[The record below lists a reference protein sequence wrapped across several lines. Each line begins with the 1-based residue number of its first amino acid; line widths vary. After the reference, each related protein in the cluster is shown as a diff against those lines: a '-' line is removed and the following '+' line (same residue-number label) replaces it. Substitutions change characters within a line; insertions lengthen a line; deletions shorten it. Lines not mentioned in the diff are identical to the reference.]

1 MALVKSDFAGVEN
14 ENKEKRNDNDDGM
27 VGELF
32 IFHWWCLLKR
42 NESIGMGDGVGKSC
56 AVNFFSFSQW

>member
-14 ENKEKRNDNDDGM
+14 ENKEKRNDNDDSM

-32 IFHWWCLLKR
+32 IFH
-42 NESIGMGDGVGKSC
+42 
-56 AVNFFSFSQW
+56 